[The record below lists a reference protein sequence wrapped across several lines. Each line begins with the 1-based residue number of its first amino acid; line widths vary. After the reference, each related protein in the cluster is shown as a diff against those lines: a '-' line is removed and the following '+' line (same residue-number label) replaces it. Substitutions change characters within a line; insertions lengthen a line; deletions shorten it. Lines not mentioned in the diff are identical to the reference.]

1 MFDVHSIVQTGGILA
16 VTAIIFAES
25 GLLIG
30 FFLPGD
36 TLLLTAGLFAGQG
49 KLPLIPLLICVILAA
64 IVGYQ
69 VGYLFGERAG
79 PKLFKRKSGILLRE
93 DYIQRTEAYF
103 KKYGAVTIIA
113 ARFIAHVRTFVSVI
127 AGAGCMDKRA
137 YLITNVIGAILWGGS
152 ITLLGYWLGSSVSNV
167 DRYFFPVLVI
177 GLVLIYIVTLW
188 GLAKSPERR
197 AAFRKGIREDWD
209 YFFHHKDN

>member
-16 VTAIIFAES
+16 VAAIIFAES

-49 KLPLIPLLICVILAA
+49 KIPLIPLLICVILAA
-64 IVGYQ
+64 IIGYQ
-69 VGYLFGERAG
+69 VGYLFGKRAG

-93 DYIQRTEAYF
+93 DYIERTEEYF
-103 KKYGAVTIIA
+103 KKYGAATIIA

-127 AGAGCMDKRA
+127 AGAGRMDKRA
-137 YLITNVIGAILWGGS
+137 YFITNVIGAVLWGGS

-167 DRYFFPVLVI
+167 DRYFFPVIVI

-188 GLAKSPERR
+188 GLAKSPQRR
-197 AAFRKGIREDWD
+197 AALRKGIREDWD